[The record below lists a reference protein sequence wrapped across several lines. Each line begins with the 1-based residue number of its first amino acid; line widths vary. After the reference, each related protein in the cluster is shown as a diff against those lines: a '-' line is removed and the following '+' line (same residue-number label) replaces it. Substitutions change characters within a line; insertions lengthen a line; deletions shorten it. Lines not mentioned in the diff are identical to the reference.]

1 VDRFARQHRHRIAPR
16 QPDVEV
22 MFDNLP
28 NSIEYI
34 KARRMRLLAA
44 TSATLSENVPGYVA
58 GLVVGRWRA
67 QAPFR
72 AYMQRV

>member
-1 VDRFARQHRHRIAPR
+1 
-16 QPDVEV
+16 

-34 KARRMRLLAA
+34 KARWMRLLAA

-72 AYMQRV
+72 TYMQRV